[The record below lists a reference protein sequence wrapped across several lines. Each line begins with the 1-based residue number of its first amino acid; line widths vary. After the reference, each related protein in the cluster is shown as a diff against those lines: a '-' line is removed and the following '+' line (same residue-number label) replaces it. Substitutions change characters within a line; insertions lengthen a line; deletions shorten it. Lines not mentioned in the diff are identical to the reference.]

1 MSATLLFLLPIGLVA
16 VVWSLCFVGACFPTS
31 GLPGSSTP
39 YSDLVLNESGILA
52 YWPLSEP
59 QGATQAK
66 DITGNGHDGTYTIPP
81 DYAATPV
88 NSRPL
93 NPPAANLGQGS
104 IVPGDT
110 GSAKNPNPASVDF
123 EGGYVSIPWNTAT
136 STSPDLPQ
144 FTLEAWIAPGWSDSK
159 FLAAVFGAASP
170 AASPNSNFVVFI
182 NEQNQLQVTI
192 GNGSMLTVIP
202 PNPTVTIDPSV
213 PTYIAVSGDS
223 SSGTIILFANA
234 QDGSAM
240 SQTIQ
245 ATGFVGIDKTQLA
258 TFFIAAGDNTDT
270 LRSAPKG
277 AGAPQFP
284 FQGQIQSVAL
294 YGAALNTNQMQGH
307 FSNGSGG

>member
-1 MSATLLFLLPIGLVA
+1 MRDIGR
-16 VVWSLCFVGACFPTS
+16 VWR
-31 GLPGSSTP
+31 
-39 YSDLVLNESGILA
+39 
-52 YWPLSEP
+52 
-59 QGATQAK
+59 Q
-66 DITGNGHDGTYTIPP
+66 HDFRI
-81 DYAATPV
+81 
-88 NSRPL
+88 R
-93 NPPAANLGQGS
+93 GQL
-104 IVPGDT
+104 DF
-110 GSAKNPNPASVDF
+110 AS
-123 EGGYVSIPWNTAT
+123 

-144 FTLEAWIAPGWSDSK
+144 FTLEAWIQPGWSDSK
-159 FLAAVFGAASP
+159 FLAVVFGAASP
-170 AASPNSNFVVFI
+170 AATPNSNFVVFI

-192 GNGSMLTVIP
+192 GNGSMLSVFP

-240 SQTIQ
+240 SQTVQ
-245 ATGFVGIDKTQLA
+245 NTGFAGINKNQLA

-294 YGAALNTNQMQGH
+294 YGTALNTNQMQGH